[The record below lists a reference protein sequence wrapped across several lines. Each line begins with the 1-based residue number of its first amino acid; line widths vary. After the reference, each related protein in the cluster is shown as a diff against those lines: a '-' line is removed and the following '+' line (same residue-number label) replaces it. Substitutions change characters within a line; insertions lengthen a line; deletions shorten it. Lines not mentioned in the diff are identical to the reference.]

1 MVEFTMLV
9 PVWLPLLIGTL
20 WIGSSMIRGQQ
31 VTQMARDLASMYSRD
46 STNLNFAAAPT
57 TSSNAVL
64 DDITKQLGT
73 LTSTGNGVVIFS
85 TITYAGNSF
94 CASGGSTYGATTP
107 SLSHTGNCTNY
118 GHFVFT
124 QQYVQGNTSLLTSR
138 FGTPPASDM
147 DANYNVSTVT
157 ALTDT
162 ADVSTFNLI
171 SPVPQENGSDGYQS
185 GQPIY
190 VVEVYF
196 QSQGLAGYTKGGDY
210 AYAVF

>member
-1 MVEFTMLV
+1 MRNRKLTNRGGSMVEFTMLV

-85 TITYAGNSF
+85 TITCGEQLLRLGRQHLWRYHPESVAHRELHQLRAF
-94 CASGGSTYGATTP
+94 CIHATIRARQHILADEP
-107 SLSHTGNCTNY
+107 VRHAARL
-118 GHFVFT
+118 GH
-124 QQYVQGNTSLLTSR
+124 GR
-138 FGTPPASDM
+138 
-147 DANYNVSTVT
+147 
-157 ALTDT
+157 
-162 ADVSTFNLI
+162 
-171 SPVPQENGSDGYQS
+171 
-185 GQPIY
+185 
-190 VVEVYF
+190 
-196 QSQGLAGYTKGGDY
+196 
-210 AYAVF
+210 